1 MTRTNPLLLA
11 IDQGSGSTRA
21 LVFDSQGRVLSEARR
36 PLTTRTPKP
45 GWVEHDP
52 DELLRGA
59 TAAIASAVRSA
70 PRTPCAVGLTTQ
82 RSTVVLWD
90 RRSGRPVTAAVSWQ
104 DRRALDVCHALAS
117 HGPFIRRLTGLP
129 LSPHY
134 AAPKIRWLLDHLPNG
149 QRRAERGELLCGT
162 MNTFLLWRLSGGA
175 VFLTDHTQAGR
186 TLLMNLS
193 LLCWDERLCGL
204 FDIPQAMLPDI
215 RPTLADF
222 GEIPVGRTRVP
233 VLASIGDQQ
242 AAAIG
247 QGGVQGGDLCLNYG
261 TGAFALL
268 FTGETLVR
276 CRGLLSNIA
285 WSSSDQRTYILE
297 GGVNAVGSGIQWL
310 TKMFDLPNDLR
321 AIERLARSARGS
333 TRVLPALAGLAAPYW
348 DSSAEGLISGISL
361 ATDRGDFVRGFLDGV
376 AFLIAQIVHAA
387 PPTVTYRR
395 IVAGGG
401 LSVMDL
407 LLELQSAYLHRP
419 IQRARFQETSAWGAA
434 VLAGVGAGVWNSV
447 ADAARPTSLN
457 DIFRPRRFLRETAA
471 RTEGWKVLVA
481 AARRLGA

>member
-11 IDQGSGSTRA
+11 VDQGSGSTRA
-21 LVFDSQGRVLSEARR
+21 LVFDSKGRVVTEARR

-70 PRTPCAVGLTTQ
+70 PKTPSVVGLTTQ

-90 RRSGRPVTAAVSWQ
+90 RRTGRPVTPAVSWQ
-104 DRRALDVCHALAS
+104 DRRALDICRALAS
-117 HGPFIRRLTGLP
+117 HGSLIRRLTGLP

-134 AAPKIRWLLDHLPNG
+134 AAPKIRWLLDHLPHG

-162 MNTFLLWRLSGGA
+162 MNTFLLWRLSGGS

-186 TLLMNLS
+186 TLLMDLS
-193 LLCWDERLCGL
+193 SLCWDERLCGL
-204 FDIPQAMLPDI
+204 FDIPRAMLPDI
-215 RPTLADF
+215 RPTLANF
-222 GEIPVGRTRVP
+222 GEIAVGRTRVP

-268 FTGETLVR
+268 FTGERLVR

-285 WSSSDQRTYILE
+285 WSSSDQRTYVLE
-297 GGVNAVGSGIQWL
+297 GGVNAVGSGIQWM
-310 TKMFDLPNDLR
+310 TKMFGLPKDLGAL
-321 AIERLARSARGS
+321 ERIARSARGS

-348 DSSAEGLISGISL
+348 DPDAEGLISGISL
-361 ATDRGDFVRGFLDGV
+361 ATDRGAFVRGFLDGV
-376 AFLIAQIVHAA
+376 AFLITQIVSAA
-387 PPTVTYRR
+387 PPTVEYRR

-401 LSVMDL
+401 LSAMDL
-407 LLELQSAYLHRP
+407 LNCSRRISTVQFIVPGFKKR
-419 IQRARFQETSAWGAA
+419 RRGA
-434 VLAGVGAGVWNSV
+434 
-447 ADAARPTSLN
+447 P
-457 DIFRPRRFLRETAA
+457 PC
-471 RTEGWKVLVA
+471 
-481 AARRLGA
+481 